1 LDLQLI
7 ITYSGLQNTPAL
19 VTINP
24 MAKLFAGIYI
34 LVGTAVLAYLLSPPI
49 AEALSSPNYRFEET
63 SLGGSGF
70 LNAQSNNYQ
79 ATGTSGIL
87 GLGDSAGS
95 GYQLNN
101 GHVTTPDPTLTFA
114 VNDFNISFPDFSAT
128 VASTTTSTF
137 QVLNYTSYGYVVQ
150 IYGTPPTNGSHV
162 ITAMGT
168 SSPEPSQVGNEQFG
182 INLVANTSPVSV
194 GANPDNND
202 SEGHQFGYGQTST
215 NYDTPNNYRFV
226 SGETIA
232 EAPKSSGQTVYT
244 ISYLVNVNP
253 LTPGGK
259 YTSNQT
265 IICIGTY

>member
-1 LDLQLI
+1 
-7 ITYSGLQNTPAL
+7 
-19 VTINP
+19 
-24 MAKLFAGIYI
+24 MAKVFAGIYI
-34 LVGTAVLAYLLSPPI
+34 LINVVGLAYLLSPAV
-49 AEALSSPNYRFEET
+49 AEALASPSYRFEET
-63 SLGGSGF
+63 TLGGSGF

-79 ATGTSGIL
+79 AMGTSGIL
-87 GLGDSAGS
+87 GLGDSTGS
-95 GYQLNN
+95 GYQLSA

-114 VNDFNISFPDFSAT
+114 VNDFDINFPDFSST
-128 VASTTTSTF
+128 QASVTTSTF
-137 QVLNYTSYGYVVQ
+137 EVLNYTSYGYIVQ
-150 IYGTPPTNGSHV
+150 VYGTPPTNGAHT

-168 SSPEPSQVGNEQFG
+168 SSPEVSQVNTEQFG

-194 GANPDNND
+194 GSNPDNND
-202 SEGHQFGYGQTST
+202 PFGNQFGFGLAST

-232 EAPKSSGQTVYT
+232 EAPKSSGKTAYT
-244 ISYLVNVNP
+244 ISYVVNVNN